1 VTAAAND
8 RVLHDEY
15 VYAYDA
21 STGDVTLTIECYEDV
36 GTVVFNAFQLAA
48 AAGAGH
54 SYK

>member
-1 VTAAAND
+1 MAAAND

-15 VYAYDA
+15 VHA
-21 STGDVTLTIECYEDV
+21 YEDV
-36 GTVVFNAFQLAA
+36 GTVVFNGFQLAA